1 MNNVGKVRGL
11 SISRLPGGTYPIHVV
26 AGERVAVTQVQ
37 MDWMGPAGTIYLCW
51 GLKGG
56 ADFNNGAGLENQ
68 QFAWA
73 AIAVPE
79 SRTSYTTI
87 NRTVSA
93 PLTILSTM
101 RSGVLYDTFIWLST
115 SSDPSQQA
123 LQSNMVQRDSGGGLI
138 DTDGGVVSVDVLV
151 SKARNLNVAYAKV

>member
-11 SISRLPGGTYPIHVV
+11 SVARLPGGTYPIRVV
-26 AGERVAVTQVQ
+26 AGERVAVNTVQ
-37 MDWMGPAGTIYLCW
+37 MDWMGQAGTIYLCW

-56 ADFNNGAGLENQ
+56 TDFNNGAGLEQ
-68 QFAWA
+68 LQFASA
-73 AIAVPE
+73 PISVPD

-93 PLTILSTM
+93 PLTIIAAM

-123 LQSNMVQRDSGGGLI
+123 IQSNMVQRDSGGALI
-138 DTDGGVVSVDVLV
+138 DVDGGVVSVDVLV